1 MADNRT
7 ANGVDPVLLLLVAV
21 CDEEKV
27 ALGRGDFKGMR
38 LVDGVLCPL
47 NGQTTLHLDDP
58 AWHRVLQETQAKV
71 ERGGRGGQEKM
82 VFTVGMEQR
91 GGARPLQ
98 SVQPPV
104 PGGGG
109 AQVRM
114 RQVSDVF
121 VDPFGHRKT
130 AALNGRLYAEG
141 LERQGCVAWLR
152 TGVTM
157 SDLNQKI
164 FPCLRTNHLLLQVL
178 MYSPCFISQPARS
191 GPCQNSTS
199 PASGFF
205 PKRAFILV
213 CLFPRV
219 CRSRRPRTPSRP
231 EKKDCA
237 KLEV

>member
-1 MADNRT
+1 MH
-7 ANGVDPVLLLLVAV
+7 GVWQLRVSSLSGCLPEGGEGWGGGGQREPSCGAKQAARPRASRMQVH
-21 CDEEKV
+21 
-27 ALGRGDFKGMR
+27 LG
-38 LVDGVLCPL
+38 P
-47 NGQTTLHLDDP
+47 NLDDP